1 MDKETLKNIFLDEM
15 NKDIPEEKYNEIV
28 KSVKTNMDKI
38 NSSND
43 YDSLSS
49 MDKQI
54 VKAITFY
61 HKQQNCRLYHLLER
75 LLTESDY

>member
-15 NKDIPEEKYNEIV
+15 NKDIPEEKYNEMV
-28 KSVKTNMDKI
+28 RSVKNKMDKI

-43 YDSLSS
+43 SDSLNS

-61 HKQQNCRLYHLLER
+61 NKQQNYRLYHLLEK
-75 LLTESDY
+75 LLTESDD